1 MGTDGDMGRARS
13 GKAGGSVEAKPKR
26 RRAFTTM
33 AQAERWLDERINIE
47 RLRPHRVDTD
57 AFKLDRMRAL
67 MAELGNPQETTP
79 VVHIAGSKGKGS
91 VCEMLAG
98 CLGANG
104 YAAGVYTS
112 PHLVTVRERIRVGG
126 EMIGESAFARL
137 LGRVQ
142 EAAESIDAEHGPA
155 TYFEC
160 VTAVCFLYFA
170 EQAVD
175 AAIVEVGLGGR
186 LDSTNIVNPA
196 VTAITAIQLEHT
208 AILGDSLEQI
218 AGEKAGIMKPGV
230 PCLTI
235 KQGDEVMGV
244 FERTAEEHGAP
255 LMVLG
260 REIDFTQRFEAAHAM
275 GPHMR
280 VCVGTGDQSLDHLPV
295 PFEGE
300 HQAQNCGLALAILQ
314 QLALR
319 GFEHTER
326 GVLLGLENSVKNGR
340 LEEVWDSPRVII
352 DGAHTGESVRTLVN
366 AIGAHVRSDSMVVI
380 FGCAADKD
388 VDTMLAEVGRGA
400 DKVIFTRAAGNPRAM
415 DPDDLR
421 RRFEESHG
429 KMAQVEPTLKEA
441 INTAAK
447 SVGRDD
453 LICVTGSFYLAGEA
467 KALFLAK
474 KEELAEAGA

>member
-1 MGTDGDMGRARS
+1 
-13 GKAGGSVEAKPKR
+13 
-26 RRAFTTM
+26 M
-33 AQAERWLDERINIE
+33 AQAERWLDDRINIE

-67 MAELGNPQETTP
+67 MGELGDPQEATP

-142 EAAESIDAEHGPA
+142 EAADAIEHEHGAA

-208 AILGDSLEQI
+208 AILGDSIEKI
-218 AGEKAGIMKPGV
+218 AAEKAGIIKPGV
-230 PCLTI
+230 PCLTV
-235 KQGDEVMGV
+235 KQDEAALGV
-244 FERTAEEHGAP
+244 FERVAEERGAP

-300 HQAQNCGLALAILQ
+300 HQAQNCGLALAVLQ

-388 VDTMLAEVGRGA
+388 VDAMLAEIGRGA
-400 DKVIFTRAAGNPRAM
+400 DKVIFTRASGNPRAM

-421 RRFEESHG
+421 RRFGETHG
-429 KMAQVEPTLKEA
+429 KMAQVEPTLRRRSTPPRRA
-441 INTAAK
+441 W
-447 SVGRDD
+447 
-453 LICVTGSFYLAGEA
+453 
-467 KALFLAK
+467 
-474 KEELAEAGA
+474 GATT

>member
-1 MGTDGDMGRARS
+1 MGTDMGSARG
-13 GKAGGSVEAKPKR
+13 GKSKGSMEPKPKR
-26 RRAFTTM
+26 RRSFSTM
-33 AQAERWLDERINIE
+33 AQAERWLDERVNIE
-47 RLRPHRVDTD
+47 RVRQHRVDAD
-57 AFKLDRMRAL
+57 VFKLDRMRAL
-67 MAELGNPQETTP
+67 VAALDNPQDAMP

-91 VCEMLAG
+91 VCEMLAS

-112 PHLVTVRERIRVGG
+112 PHLVTVRERIRIGT

-137 LGRVQ
+137 LGKVQ
-142 EAAESIDAEHGPA
+142 AAADEIEKAHGPA

-160 VTAVCFLYFA
+160 VTALAFLYFA

-175 AAIVEVGLGGR
+175 AAVIEVGLGGR
-186 LDSTNIVNPA
+186 LDSTNVVNPA

-208 AILGDSLEQI
+208 AILGDTLDKI
-218 AGEKAGIMKPGV
+218 AAEKAGIIKTGV

-235 KQGDEVMGV
+235 KQDDGVLEV
-244 FERTAEEHGAP
+244 FERIAAERGAP
-255 LMVLG
+255 LLVLG

-280 VCVGTGDQSLDHLPV
+280 VCVTTGEQSLDHLPV

-300 HQAQNCGLALAILQ
+300 HQGQNCGLALAILQ

-319 GFEHTER
+319 GFEYTER
-326 GVLLGLENSVKNGR
+326 GVLAGLENSVKNGR
-340 LEEVWDSPRVII
+340 LEEVWDNPRVII

-366 AIGAHVRSDSMVVI
+366 AIGAHVRADSMIVI

-388 VDTMLAEVGRGA
+388 VDTMLAEIGRGA

-415 DPDDLR
+415 DPFELQ

-429 KMAQVEPTLKEA
+429 GMAQVEPDLRSA

-447 SVGRDD
+447 GVGPDD
-453 LICVTGSFYLAGEA
+453 LICITGSFYLAGEA

-474 KEELAEAGA
+474 REELAASGS